1 MIQFEKNCKKRGVG
15 AGHSIGKHRKH
26 FGGCFNKVG
35 MTYFHKLRYKFYCP
49 IVNVDKLWSLLPQE
63 AKDNALL
70 IDGTPY
76 DFFKVM
82 GKGMLPQHQPIVE
95 IAIVLCYFQR
105 DRVGHRKDQGGA
117 RCARIGSE
125 WSNADGFLIGGVDNV
140 RADKDYSGAN
150 YGAVHN

>member
-1 MIQFEKNCKKRGVG
+1 MIQLEKNCKKRGVG

-26 FGGCFNKVG
+26 FGVG

-125 WSNADGFLIGGVDNV
+125 WSNADGFLIGGVGNV